1 MCHSRLILS
10 AAARPAG
17 NRPPQ
22 AKQKVPARRQTGGD
36 TRTRSGRVAALKG
49 IGKTTPSQCVPPF
62 SSFLAYRR
70 WYRNTDSVP
79 TAAAPAAAVA
89 AATATPTFGL
99 RTGFVDG

>member
-17 NRPPQ
+17 NRPQ
-22 AKQKVPARRQTGGD
+22 RAKQKVPARLTMGGD

-49 IGKTTPSQCVPPF
+49 IGKTTRFEGVPPF
-62 SSFLAYRR
+62 GSCVAYRP
-70 WYRNTDSVP
+70 WYRNTESVP
-79 TAAAPAAAVA
+79 TAAPAAAVA